1 MVLFGIGGACGF
13 VPTLPAMERG
23 VKTLGPNASDAISGA
38 YWTLYYLGE
47 GVGPFMGALAV
58 LRSRLGCPALLTC
71 LMTQREAASGS
82 LRVFHGLRGGP
93 CLSISPQARSS

>member
-1 MVLFGIGGACGF
+1 MGLRNKNSHGSVKSWVWAILAMTLFGVGGACGF

-47 GVGPFMGALAV
+47 GIGPFLGEPS
-58 LRSRLGCPALLTC
+58 SRLSEGSATC
-71 LMTQREAASGS
+71 VACVR
-82 LRVFHGLRGGP
+82 R
-93 CLSISPQARSS
+93 